1 MGSCSPLQG
10 IFPTPIWNPGL
21 PDGRQIL
28 YCLSHQYMANV
39 GKGSVSATVATVHKS
54 PWSRWG
60 HFGEKGLL
68 ASTEAHL
75 VPSTYCCAI
84 APGRRAGAPP
94 VWKLTR
100 PFPVQ
105 ACISIS
111 DIVILLSHCQAGK
124 VYILICN
131 HSLFLHTSS
140 TLNLEGENLQGRRG
154 ERDFGANP
162 DLKGTQK

>member
-1 MGSCSPLQG
+1 M
-10 IFPTPIWNPGL
+10 
-21 PDGRQIL
+21 L
-28 YCLSHQYMANV
+28 Y
-39 GKGSVSATVATVHKS
+39 
-54 PWSRWG
+54 
-60 HFGEKGLL
+60 F
-68 ASTEAHL
+68 
-75 VPSTYCCAI
+75 
-84 APGRRAGAPP
+84 
-94 VWKLTR
+94 
-100 PFPVQ
+100 
-105 ACISIS
+105 SIS